1 MHRSL
6 YIRLLI
12 WFFLADYS
20 PAPALSLPMLLMFVV
35 AVTHRFRGQSRDVK
49 KCQWNL
55 RAPWK
60 SARQELRNEPPHD
73 IVAWLPQNPFLASLW
88 IRSGLGWPERDFG
101 VVIQL
106 CHVGARFE
114 ALGALIFMAPSDSIG
129 IFFTSL
135 DCHLERCV
143 TIQWSLPFIRKK
155 FQPLHSV
162 EVWILP
168 ELQVNF
174 FPRAPMKKSYK
185 IRPI

>member
-1 MHRSL
+1 MPPELLGTHAHRSR
-6 YIRLLI
+6 Y
-12 WFFLADYS
+12 
-20 PAPALSLPMLLMFVV
+20 
-35 AVTHRFRGQSRDVK
+35 QSRDVK

-73 IVAWLPQNPFLASLW
+73 IAVWLPKNPFLASLW

-135 DCHLERCV
+135 DCPQERCAL
-143 TIQWSLPFIRKK
+143 IYKRGNYPASLLPSFYRFLGNCYRHLGNPKTDFQK
-155 FQPLHSV
+155 F
-162 EVWILP
+162 
-168 ELQVNF
+168 
-174 FPRAPMKKSYK
+174 PMA
-185 IRPI
+185 